1 MDLYAMFVDRL
12 LKDLDKVL
20 GTSHIPTVGYLM
32 LVFTVVFVVTI
43 LILQFSSVKVSHRI
57 NRDISRTRGFY
68 RVVLGVVIANM
79 SLLLIGVMTSLNN
92 FHYSPI
98 LVASLLMIPLVVYL
112 TVLSGSGASRI
123 RVVLLVLATVV
134 IFVFGSRHL
143 VTGIEEGE
151 TTSDMINIYVNGYF
165 RWSIH
170 GAHYD
175 LAPLDAIL
183 KVMLAYIIG
192 SSIYDS
198 VLASLMYSS
207 YGLAAFLLVYSLVKR
222 SGVNPV
228 PLLLLSMLSYPY
240 SPMIGLSVP
249 PAPLSQLHAI
259 SATTIILKPILGY
272 GVFSIGDYISTA
284 LFIISASL
292 LHPTA
297 LTLSIFLAM
306 LIALL
311 YLRKELPLY
320 RYVLYAFTL
329 AFIIYMI
336 KILYT
341 AFTPGFVGFMQTI
354 WGYIVN
360 AITGGESITSF
371 TTRNLGYSGL
381 PRISLTGFGVLPG
394 FIGGLALPLLLKVL
408 RRRSLSFIEQ
418 LFLYTTMLYATF
430 TLASFL
436 TGLGGVSQSRILYNG
451 VQHYMELVL
460 AIYLAIGVLGVER
473 KHKQHIILIPLLL
486 ASLATLIT
494 PNALPL
500 NYTIPMAK
508 PATLNDHIVAY
519 SFVGLIDR
527 GYYVELYSSCGDL
540 GRLVAMQERGEFF
553 YGLGSTQAGTHYFIA
568 PRVIPA
574 KSYWD
579 PCVMATSSM
588 PRDVEDFI
596 MLKVFDAW
604 VYEFYLYAR

>member
-143 VTGIEEGE
+143 VTGIEEHE

-192 SSIYDS
+192 NNIYDS
-198 VLASLMYSS
+198 ILASLMYSS
-207 YGLAAFLLVYSLVKR
+207 YGLVAFLLVYSLVKR

-228 PLLLLSMLSYPY
+228 PFLLLSMLSYPY
-240 SPMIGLSVP
+240 SPMVGLSVP
-249 PAPLSQLHAI
+249 PVPLSQLHAI

-272 GVFSIGDYISTA
+272 V
-284 LFIISASL
+284 
-292 LHPTA
+292 
-297 LTLSIFLAM
+297 
-306 LIALL
+306 
-311 YLRKELPLY
+311 
-320 RYVLYAFTL
+320 
-329 AFIIYMI
+329 
-336 KILYT
+336 
-341 AFTPGFVGFMQTI
+341 
-354 WGYIVN
+354 
-360 AITGGESITSF
+360 
-371 TTRNLGYSGL
+371 
-381 PRISLTGFGVLPG
+381 
-394 FIGGLALPLLLKVL
+394 
-408 RRRSLSFIEQ
+408 
-418 LFLYTTMLYATF
+418 
-430 TLASFL
+430 
-436 TGLGGVSQSRILYNG
+436 
-451 VQHYMELVL
+451 
-460 AIYLAIGVLGVER
+460 YLA
-473 KHKQHIILIPLLL
+473 
-486 ASLATLIT
+486 
-494 PNALPL
+494 
-500 NYTIPMAK
+500 
-508 PATLNDHIVAY
+508 
-519 SFVGLIDR
+519 
-527 GYYVELYSSCGDL
+527 
-540 GRLVAMQERGEFF
+540 
-553 YGLGSTQAGTHYFIA
+553 
-568 PRVIPA
+568 
-574 KSYWD
+574 
-579 PCVMATSSM
+579 
-588 PRDVEDFI
+588 
-596 MLKVFDAW
+596 
-604 VYEFYLYAR
+604 